1 MSEHT
6 PVPETAPQMAPASA
20 PDHVRVAGLSRHYGA
35 GESRVE
41 VLHDVSFSVA
51 RGARCII
58 VGASGSGKSTLLNA
72 IGGLDSP
79 DAGTIHVAGEQVT
92 SLSPRELT
100 RYRRRHIGFVF
111 QFYNLVPDL
120 TVRENIQV
128 TAQLVRRPLDIDD
141 LLHHLG
147 MYEHRHKFP
156 AQLSGGQQQRCA
168 IARALVKGSDLLLC
182 DEPTGALDRHTSQ
195 QMLEVLDE
203 VHRRYR
209 ATLVM
214 VTHNE
219 AITAM
224 ADQVIELRDGRIV
237 RDETNPHPRAAGDLD
252 W

>member
-1 MSEHT
+1 MEHWEVMT
-6 PVPETAPQMAPASA
+6 EPA
-20 PDHVRVAGLSRHYGA
+20 HVRVEGVSRHFGS

-41 VLHDVSFSVA
+41 VLRDVTFSVA
-51 RGARCII
+51 RGARCVI

-79 DAGTIHVAGEQVT
+79 DAGTIHVGEEDVT
-92 SLSPRELT
+92 ALSPRELT
-100 RYRRRHIGFVF
+100 RYRRRHVGFVF

-120 TVRENIQV
+120 TVLENVQV
-128 TAQLVRRPLDIDD
+128 TAQLVKRPLDIDE
-141 LLHHLG
+141 LLGHLG
-147 MYEHRHKFP
+147 LADHRHKFP
-156 AQLSGGQQQRCA
+156 AQLSGGQQQRTA
-168 IARALVKGSDLLLC
+168 IARALVKGSDVLLA

-195 QMLEVLDE
+195 QMLEVLDD
-203 VHRRYR
+203 VHRRYG

-224 ADQVIELRDGRIV
+224 ADQVVELRDGEVV
-237 RDETNPHPRAAGDLD
+237 RDELNAHPVPAGGLD

>member
-1 MSEHT
+1 MNEQT
-6 PVPETAPQMAPASA
+6 TAA
-20 PDHVRVAGLSRHYGA
+20 HVRVEGVSRHFGV

-41 VLHDVSFSVA
+41 VLHDVSFDVA

-79 DAGTIHVAGEQVT
+79 DAGTIRVADQVVT
-92 SLSPRELT
+92 SLSSRELT
-100 RYRRRHIGFVF
+100 RYRRRHVGFVF

-128 TAQLVRRPLDIDD
+128 TAQLVRRPLDLDD
-141 LLHHLG
+141 LLEHLG
-147 MYEHRHKFP
+147 MAEHQHKFP

-195 QMLEVLDE
+195 QMLEVLED
-203 VHRRYR
+203 VHRRYG
-209 ATLVM
+209 ATLIM

-219 AITAM
+219 AITAI
-224 ADQVIELRDGRIV
+224 ADQVIELQDGRVV
-237 RDETNPHPRAAGDLD
+237 RDEANPAPRPVADLD

>member
-1 MSEHT
+1 MNEY
-6 PVPETAPQMAPASA
+6 ASA
-20 PDHVRVAGLSRHYGA
+20 PPVGSPHVRVEGLSRHFGT

-41 VLHDVSFSVA
+41 VLHDVSFSVPE
-51 RGARCII
+51 GARCII

-72 IGGLDSP
+72 IGGLDRP
-79 DAGTIHVAGEQVT
+79 DAGSIHVAGQHVT
-92 SLSPRELT
+92 ALSARELT

-128 TAQLVRRPLDIDD
+128 TAQLVRRPLDIDE
-141 LLHHLG
+141 LLDHLG
-147 MYEHRHKFP
+147 MGEHQHKFP

-168 IARALVKGSDLLLC
+168 IARALVKGSDLLLA

-195 QMLEVLDE
+195 QMLEVLDD
-203 VHRRYR
+203 VHQRYG

-237 RDETNPHPRAAGDLD
+237 RNETNARPRAARDLD

>member
-1 MSEHT
+1 MTEHT
-6 PVPETAPQMAPASA
+6 PAFALAPSPTTAPAPA
-20 PDHVRVAGLSRHYGA
+20 HIRVAGLSRHFGA

-41 VLHDVSFSVA
+41 VLHDVSFAVA
-51 RGARCII
+51 RGARCVI

-72 IGGLDSP
+72 IGGLDTP
-79 DAGTIHVAGEQVT
+79 DSGTITVADQDVT
-92 SLSPRELT
+92 AMSARELT

-128 TAQLVRRPLDIDD
+128 TAQLVRRPLDLDE
-141 LLHHLG
+141 LLDHLG
-147 MYEHRHKFP
+147 MTEHQHKFP

-168 IARALVKGSDLLLC
+168 IARALVKGSDVLLA

-195 QMLEVLDE
+195 QMLEVLDD
-203 VHRRYR
+203 VHRRY
-209 ATLVM
+209 ATTLVM

-219 AITAM
+219 AITAL

-237 RDETNPHPRAAGDLD
+237 RDQHNPHPIPARDLD

>member
-6 PVPETAPQMAPASA
+6 ATPAQ
-20 PDHVRVAGLSRHYGA
+20 VRVEGLSRHFGT

-41 VLHDVSFSVA
+41 VLHEVTFTVA
-51 RGARCII
+51 AGTRCII

-79 DAGTIHVAGEQVT
+79 DAGTIRVAGQIIT
-92 SLSPRELT
+92 SMSPRELT
-100 RYRRRHIGFVF
+100 RYRRRHVGFVF

-141 LLHHLG
+141 LLVHLG
-147 MYEHRHKFP
+147 MAEHQHKFP

-168 IARALVKGSDLLLC
+168 IARALVKGSDVLLC

-195 QMLEVLDE
+195 QMLQVLDD
-203 VHRRYR
+203 VHRRYGT
-209 ATLVM
+209 TLIM

-237 RDETNPHPRAAGDLD
+237 RDEANAHPRAAGDLD

>member
-1 MSEHT
+1 M
-6 PVPETAPQMAPASA
+6 P
-20 PDHVRVAGLSRHYGA
+20 HVRVEGLSRHFGA

-41 VLHDVSFSVA
+41 VLHDVTFSVA
-51 RGARCII
+51 RGARCVI

-72 IGGLDSP
+72 IGGLDAP

-92 SLSPRELT
+92 GRSPRELT
-100 RYRRRHIGFVF
+100 RYRRAHVGFVF

-120 TVRENIQV
+120 TVTENIQV
-128 TAQLVRRPLDIDD
+128 TAQLVRRPLDIDE
-141 LLHHLG
+141 LLEHLG
-147 MYEHRHKFP
+147 LTQHRHKFP

-168 IARALVKGSDLLLC
+168 IARALVKGSDLLLA

-195 QMLEVLDE
+195 QMLEVLDD
-203 VHRRYR
+203 VHRRYG

-219 AITAM
+219 AITAL

-237 RDETNPHPRAAGDLD
+237 RDRLNPHPLAARDLD

>member
-1 MSEHT
+1 MEPGGTLVGMSEHA
-6 PVPETAPQMAPASA
+6 TAPA
-20 PDHVRVAGLSRHYGA
+20 HVRVEGLSRHFGT

-41 VLHDVSFSVA
+41 VLHDVSFTVA
-51 RGARCII
+51 RGSRCVII
-58 VGASGSGKSTLLNA
+58 GASGSGKSTLLNA
-72 IGGLDSP
+72 IGGLDRP
-79 DAGTIHVAGEQVT
+79 DGGTIEVAGEEVT
-92 SLSPRELT
+92 SLGPRELT

-141 LLHHLG
+141 LLRHLG

-195 QMLEVLDE
+195 QMLEVLDD
-203 VHRRYR
+203 VHRRYGT
-209 ATLVM
+209 TLIM

-219 AITAM
+219 AITGI
-224 ADQVIELRDGRIV
+224 ADRVIELRDGRIV
-237 RDETNPHPRAAGDLD
+237 RCEDNPRPCAAGDLD

>member
-1 MSEHT
+1 MTSQARHAVGGAERTHSGPDIWCEDLVRIHT
-6 PVPETAPQMAPASA
+6 TEGVEVQALQ
-20 PDHVRVAGLSRHYGA
+20 GLSLTVDP
-35 GESRVE
+35 GEV
-41 VLHDVSFSVA
+41 VA
-51 RGARCII
+51 I

-72 IGGLDSP
+72 IGGLDAP

-92 SLSPRELT
+92 GRSPRELT
-100 RYRRRHIGFVF
+100 RYRRAHVGFVF

-120 TVRENIQV
+120 TVTENIQV
-128 TAQLVRRPLDIDD
+128 TAQLVRRPLDIDE
-141 LLHHLG
+141 LLEHLG
-147 MYEHRHKFP
+147 LTQHRHKFP

-168 IARALVKGSDLLLC
+168 IARALVKGSDLLLA

-195 QMLEVLDE
+195 QMLEVLDD
-203 VHRRYR
+203 VHRRYG

-219 AITAM
+219 AITAL

-237 RDETNPHPRAAGDLD
+237 RDRLNPHPLAARDLD

>member
-6 PVPETAPQMAPASA
+6 PPLTAAQTDPATAPA
-20 PDHVRVAGLSRHYGA
+20 HVSVAGLSRHYGE

-51 RGARCII
+51 RGARCVI

-72 IGGLDSP
+72 IGGLDTP
-79 DAGTIHVAGEQVT
+79 DAGTIQVAGEQVT

-100 RYRRRHIGFVF
+100 RFRRRHIGFVF

-128 TAQLVRRPLDIDD
+128 PAQLVRRPLDIDE

>member
-1 MSEHT
+1 MSED
-6 PVPETAPQMAPASA
+6 VPAP
-20 PDHVRVAGLSRHYGA
+20 HVRVEGVSRHFGA
-35 GESRVE
+35 WESRVE

-51 RGARCII
+51 RGARCVI

-72 IGGLDSP
+72 IGGLDRP
-79 DAGTIHVAGEQVT
+79 DAGSILVAGQDVT
-92 SLSPRELT
+92 ALTPRELT

-128 TAQLVRRPLDIDD
+128 TAHLVRKPLDIDE
-141 LLHHLG
+141 LLRHLG
-147 MYEHRHKFP
+147 MFEHRDKFP

-168 IARALVKGSDLLLC
+168 IARALVKGSDLLLA

-195 QMLEVLDE
+195 QMLEVLDD
-203 VHRRYR
+203 VHAFYG

-219 AITAM
+219 AITAL
-224 ADQVIELRDGRIV
+224 ADQVVELRDGRVV
-237 RDETNPHPRAAGDLD
+237 RDELNPHPRAARDLD

>member
-1 MSEHT
+1 MSEN
-6 PVPETAPQMAPASA
+6 ASA
-20 PDHVRVAGLSRHYGA
+20 PAHVRVEGLSRHFGA

-41 VLHDVSFSVA
+41 VLHDVTFSVL
-51 RGARCII
+51 RGARCVI

-72 IGGLDSP
+72 IGGLDRP
-79 DAGTIHVAGEQVT
+79 DSGTIHVAGREIT

-100 RYRRRHIGFVF
+100 RYRRDHVGFVF

-128 TAQLVRRPLDIDD
+128 TAQLVRRPLDIDE
-141 LLHHLG
+141 LLDHLG
-147 MYEHRHKFP
+147 MTEHQHKFP

-168 IARALVKGSDLLLC
+168 IARALVKGSDVLLA
-182 DEPTGALDRHTSQ
+182 DEPTGALDRHTSR
-195 QMLEVLDE
+195 QMLEVLDA
-203 VHRRYR
+203 VHRLYR
-209 ATLVM
+209 TTLVM

-237 RDETNPHPRAAGDLD
+237 RDEANAHPLAAGDLD

>member
-1 MSEHT
+1 MEHWDVMT
-6 PVPETAPQMAPASA
+6 EPA
-20 PDHVRVAGLSRHYGA
+20 HVRVEGVSRHFGS

-41 VLHDVSFSVA
+41 VLRDVTFSVA
-51 RGARCII
+51 RGARCVI

-79 DAGTIHVAGEQVT
+79 DAGTIHVGEEDVT
-92 SLSPRELT
+92 ALSPRELT
-100 RYRRRHIGFVF
+100 RYRRRHVGFVF

-120 TVRENIQV
+120 TVLENVQV
-128 TAQLVRRPLDIDD
+128 TAQLVKRPLDIDE
-141 LLHHLG
+141 LLGHLG
-147 MYEHRHKFP
+147 LADHRHKFP
-156 AQLSGGQQQRCA
+156 AQLSGGQQQRTA
-168 IARALVKGSDLLLC
+168 IARALVKGSDVLLA

-195 QMLEVLDE
+195 QMLEVLDD
-203 VHRRYR
+203 VHRRYG

-224 ADQVIELRDGRIV
+224 ADQVVELRDGEVV
-237 RDETNPHPRAAGDLD
+237 RDELNAHPVPAGGLD

>member
-1 MSEHT
+1 MNEG
-6 PVPETAPQMAPASA
+6 A
-20 PDHVRVAGLSRHYGA
+20 HVRVEGVSRHYGS

-41 VLHDVSFSVA
+41 VLRDVTFSVA
-51 RGARCII
+51 RGTRCVI

-79 DAGTIHVAGEQVT
+79 DAGTIRVADQDVT
-92 SLSPRELT
+92 ALSPRELT
-100 RYRRRHIGFVF
+100 RYRRRHVGFVF

-120 TVRENIQV
+120 TVLENVQV
-128 TAQLVRRPLDIDD
+128 TAQLVRRPLDIDE
-141 LLHHLG
+141 LLGHLG
-147 MYEHRHKFP
+147 LAEHRHKFP

-168 IARALVKGSDLLLC
+168 IARALVKGSDVLLA

-195 QMLEVLDE
+195 QMLEVLDD
-203 VHRRYR
+203 VHRRYG

-224 ADQVIELRDGRIV
+224 ADQVVELRDGRVV
-237 RDETNPHPRAAGDLD
+237 RDEVNPHPVPARDLD

>member
-1 MSEHT
+1 MSAHAT
-6 PVPETAPQMAPASA
+6 PA
-20 PDHVRVAGLSRHYGA
+20 HVRVEGLSRHFGT

-51 RGARCII
+51 PGGRCVI

-79 DAGTIHVAGEQVT
+79 DAGSIHVAGQEIT
-92 SLSPRELT
+92 ALSPRGLT
-100 RYRRRHIGFVF
+100 RYRRDHVGFVF

-120 TVRENIQV
+120 TVRENVQV

-147 MYEHRHKFP
+147 LDEHRHKFP

-195 QMLEVLDE
+195 QMLEVLED
-203 VHRRYR
+203 VHRRYGT
-209 ATLVM
+209 TLVM

-219 AITAM
+219 AITAL

-237 RDETNPHPRAAGDLD
+237 RDEMNTHPRAAEELD

>member
-1 MSEHT
+1 MSEK
-6 PVPETAPQMAPASA
+6 TAEPA
-20 PDHVRVAGLSRHYGA
+20 HVSVEGVSRHFGA

-41 VLHDVSFSVA
+41 VLHDVSFAVD
-51 RGARCII
+51 RGACCVI

-79 DAGTIHVAGEQVT
+79 DAGTIHVAGQEVT
-92 SLSPRELT
+92 SLSPRGLT
-100 RYRRRHIGFVF
+100 RYRRQHVGFVF

-141 LLHHLG
+141 LLRHLG
-147 MYEHRHKFP
+147 MYEHRLKFP

-168 IARALVKGSDLLLC
+168 IARALVKGSDVLLC

-195 QMLEVLDE
+195 QMLELLDD

-209 ATLVM
+209 ATLVL

-224 ADQVIELRDGRIV
+224 ADQVIELRDGLIV
-237 RDETNPHPRAAGDLD
+237 RNETNPHPRAAGDLD